1 MLNIMKIIVL
11 FDGKCGICSKEI
23 AFYKKIAP
31 SDQFI
36 WEDVNAINSKEKYN
50 IELITALKH
59 LHVIDNEK
67 VLIGVDAFAR
77 IWKNIKYFKF
87 LSFFIRLPLIY
98 SFAKYAYHIFAEYRF
113 KRLRHCQILE

>member
-1 MLNIMKIIVL
+1 MKIIVL

-50 IELITALKH
+50 IELISALKH

-98 SFAKYAYHIFAEYRF
+98 SLAKYAYHIFAEYRF
-113 KRLRHCQILE
+113 KRLRYCQILE

>member
-1 MLNIMKIIVL
+1 MKIIVL

-50 IELITALKH
+50 IELISALKH

-77 IWKNIKYFKF
+77 IWKNIKYFKY
-87 LSFFIRLPLIY
+87 IT
-98 SFAKYAYHIFAEYRF
+98 
-113 KRLRHCQILE
+113 

>member
-1 MLNIMKIIVL
+1 MKIIVL

-31 SDQFI
+31 LDQFI
-36 WEDVNAINSKEKYN
+36 WEDVNAIDLKEKYN
-50 IELITALKH
+50 IELISALKH

-98 SFAKYAYHIFAEYRF
+98 TSAKYAYFIFAEYRF
-113 KRLRHCQILE
+113 KRLRHCQILEKEEL